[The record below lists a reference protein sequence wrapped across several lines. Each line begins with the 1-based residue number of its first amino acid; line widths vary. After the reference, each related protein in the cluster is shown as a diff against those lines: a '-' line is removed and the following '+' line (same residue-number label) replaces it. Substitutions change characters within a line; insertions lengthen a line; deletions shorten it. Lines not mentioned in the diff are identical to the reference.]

1 MSYKN
6 AAKNDYDVAIIGGG
20 PAGMAAALKAKET
33 GCKNIVLVDREFYLG
48 GILHQ
53 CIHPGFG
60 LKKFGKELTGPEYAH
75 NYIEKLKSCG
85 IDYFT
90 DTHVVNISPDKKISL
105 TGVENGLFEITSKS
119 IVLAMG
125 CRERTRGSIL
135 TPGYRPAGIFTA
147 GTAQR
152 LINIDGLMVGKK
164 VVIVGS
170 GDIGLIMAR
179 RLVLEGAEVVCVLE
193 ILPDL
198 SGLVRNYHQCLIDFE
213 IPLFLSRAVTFI
225 HGKERVS
232 GVTFS
237 EVDENLNVVEG
248 TQRYVDCDTILF
260 SVGLIPEN
268 ELSKKMNIEID
279 PKTNGPVVDNLMQ
292 TNVEGVFACGN
303 VVQVYDLVDYVSD
316 CGEIAGLGASLF
328 VRDLLDYPD
337 KKIKIMAGSGI
348 KSIVPQ
354 IFRKYDAT
362 ENNQIYLRVSE
373 FKRNLKFIFNAG
385 PKIIAEV
392 KKQYAIPSEMIT
404 IDISKF
410 IEKFYDHEEIQLS
423 VKE

>member
-1 MSYKN
+1 LFLKN
-6 AAKNDYDVAIIGGG
+6 IVKNNYDVAIIGGG

-33 GCKNIVLVDREFYLG
+33 GCENIIVIDREFYLG
-48 GILHQ
+48 GILQQ

-75 NYIEKLKSCG
+75 SYIKKIKSYEINYL
-85 IDYFT
+85 T
-90 DTHVVNISPDKKISL
+90 DTSVINIDSSKKISL
-105 TGVENGLFEITSKS
+105 MGIEKGLFEINAKS
-119 IVLAMG
+119 IILAMG
-125 CRERTRGSIL
+125 CRERTRGNIL

-179 RLVLEGAEVVCVLE
+179 RLVLEGAEVICVLE
-193 ILPDL
+193 ILSEL
-198 SGLVRNYHQCLIDFE
+198 SGLTRNYHQCLIDFE
-213 IPLFLSRAVTFI
+213 IPLFLSHAVTFI

-232 GVTFS
+232 GVSFS
-237 EVDENLNVVEG
+237 KIDGNQNIVKG
-248 TQRYVDCDTILF
+248 TERYVDCDTVLF

-268 ELSKKMNIEID
+268 ELSKKINIEID
-279 PKTNGPVVDNLMQ
+279 SKTNGPVVDNIMQ
-292 TNVEGVFACGN
+292 TTVEGIFACGN

-316 CGEIAGLGASLF
+316 CGEIAGQGAALF
-328 VRDLLDYPD
+328 VNNSLGYPD
-337 KKIKIMAGSGI
+337 KKVKLVAEKGI

-354 IFRKYDAT
+354 VFRKYRGT
-362 ENNQIYLRVSE
+362 ENNQIYLRVSDY
-373 FKRNLKFIFNAG
+373 KRNIKFIFHADNEV
-385 PKIIAEV
+385 IAEV

-404 IDISKF
+404 IDVSKF
-410 IEKFYDHEEIQLS
+410 VEKFFSHNEIHIS